1 MGQSKSEVAD
11 DRALTD
17 ARLDAERAAA
27 DADSPV
33 STAAA
38 RGALDDHI
46 ERDRILADARLLKFR
61 VGVDR
66 TLSREQSDSPSANSS
81 VAHERESAEQR
92 KQIER
97 GVTDTLLQ
105 QERQRSDVAVEAQR
119 SEHDA
124 VRDGLEGRRQDTD
137 NQLSNE
143 RRGADT
149 TASALGETRNVLGE
163 TRDALTKAETKDWRQ
178 RDVLGT
184 VAHDLRSP
192 LSAICLSAE
201 SIAETTKDAS
211 TRSAARVIELAAARM
226 ERLLS
231 DLLDVARIESG
242 ALRVL
247 KQQHDVGALL
257 QEVLHTYGP
266 MFSAR
271 GITFAVDKPTDGMAA
286 FFDYDRIVQVLS
298 NLLGNAMKF
307 TQNGGAVALHVER
320 QAELLVFTVRDNGV
334 GIPQASLPHIFE
346 RFWNIDSDTRRGI
359 GLGLY
364 ICENIIQAH
373 GGTIGAESEPG
384 KGATFRFSLP
394 ATQGAEQHRTLAKAG

>member
-17 ARLDAERAAA
+17 ARLDAERAAS

-33 STAAA
+33 STAVA
-38 RGALDDHI
+38 RGALDDRI
-46 ERDRILADARLLKFR
+46 ERDRRLADARLLKFR
-61 VGVDR
+61 VGIDR
-66 TLSREQSDSPSANSS
+66 TLSREQSDAPSANSS
-81 VAHERESAEQR
+81 VAHERDSAEQR
-92 KQIER
+92 KQTER
-97 GVTDTLLQ
+97 GVADTLLQ

-137 NQLSNE
+137 EQLSIE

-163 TRDALTKAETKDWRQ
+163 TRSALTKAETKDWRQ

-192 LSAICLSAE
+192 LSAISLSAE

-211 TRSAARVIELAAARM
+211 TRSAARLIELAAARM
-226 ERLLS
+226 ERMLS

-242 ALRVL
+242 ALRIS
-247 KQQHDVGALL
+247 KQHHDVGALL
-257 QEVLHTYGP
+257 QEVLHSYQP

-271 GITFAVDKPTDGMAA
+271 GIAFTVDTPTASMAA

-307 TQNGGAVALHVER
+307 TQDGGTVALHVEQ
-320 QAELLVFTVRDNGV
+320 QAELIVFTVRDSGV

-346 RFWNIDSDTRRGI
+346 RFWNIDSDMRRGI

-373 GGTIGAESEPG
+373 GGTIGAESELG

-394 ATQGAEQHRTLAKAG
+394 NAQGAEQHRA

>member
-17 ARLDAERAAA
+17 ARLDAERAAS

-46 ERDRILADARLLKFR
+46 ERDPILADARLLKFR

-247 KQQHDVGALL
+247 KQQHDVG
-257 QEVLHTYGP
+257 G
-266 MFSAR
+266 
-271 GITFAVDKPTDGMAA
+271 
-286 FFDYDRIVQVLS
+286 
-298 NLLGNAMKF
+298 
-307 TQNGGAVALHVER
+307 
-320 QAELLVFTVRDNGV
+320 
-334 GIPQASLPHIFE
+334 
-346 RFWNIDSDTRRGI
+346 
-359 GLGLY
+359 
-364 ICENIIQAH
+364 
-373 GGTIGAESEPG
+373 
-384 KGATFRFSLP
+384 
-394 ATQGAEQHRTLAKAG
+394 

>member
-1 MGQSKSEVAD
+1 MGQSTSEIAD
-11 DRALTD
+11 GRALTD
-17 ARLDAERAAA
+17 ARLDAERVAS

-38 RGALDDHI
+38 RGALDDLI
-46 ERDRILADARLLKFR
+46 ERDRRLADARLVRFR
-61 VGVDR
+61 VGIDR
-66 TLSREQSDSPSANSS
+66 TLLREHSDAPSANSS
-81 VAHERESAEQR
+81 VAHERDSAKHR

-105 QERQRSDVAVEAQR
+105 EERQRSDIAIEADR

-137 NQLSNE
+137 DQLSIE

-149 TASALGETRNVLGE
+149 TASALGETRSVLGE
-163 TRDALTKAETKDWRQ
+163 TRSALTKAETNDWRQ

-211 TRSAARVIELAAARM
+211 TRSAARLIELAAARM
-226 ERLLS
+226 ERMLS

-242 ALRVL
+242 ALRIL

-257 QEVLHTYGP
+257 QEVLHSYQP

-271 GITFAVDKPTDGMAA
+271 GIAFTVDTPTDSMAA

-307 TQNGGAVALHVER
+307 TQDGGTVALHVER
-320 QAELLVFTVRDNGV
+320 QAELIVFTVRDNGV

-346 RFWNIDSDTRRGI
+346 RFWNIDSDMRRGI

-394 ATQGAEQHRTLAKAG
+394 TTRPASQLT

>member
-17 ARLDAERAAA
+17 ARLDAERAAS

-38 RGALDDHI
+38 RGALDDRI
-46 ERDRILADARLLKFR
+46 ERDRMRADARLLKFR

-66 TLSREQSDSPSANSS
+66 TLSREQSASPSANSS
-81 VAHERESAEQR
+81 VAHERDSAEQR

-137 NQLSNE
+137 DQLSIE
-143 RRGADT
+143 RQGADT

-163 TRDALTKAETKDWRQ
+163 TRNALTKAETKDWRQ

-192 LSAICLSAE
+192 LGAISLSAE

-211 TRSAARVIELAAARM
+211 TRSAAHVIELAAARM

-242 ALRVL
+242 ALRIL
-247 KQQHDVGALL
+247 KQHHDVGALL
-257 QEVLHTYGP
+257 LDVLHSYEP

-271 GITFAVDKPTDGMAA
+271 GITFAVDTPTDSMTA

-320 QAELLVFTVRDNGV
+320 QAELVVFTVRDNGV
-334 GIPQASLPHIFE
+334 GIAQASLPHIFE

-394 ATQGAEQHRTLAKAG
+394 TTQGSEQHRALAKAG